1 MFDADR
7 QAWKFTYGRGIGLA
21 MQLMIVMI
29 GGLAGMFFAS
39 GSDVFLGFGAGA
51 ALGYLLAQV
60 RSLQDKVR
68 DLGEQVRRS
77 PDSRPAA
84 EPAVGSPETGHPLVQ
99 PTPESP
105 LAPAPATV
113 AKKAV
118 GKPAPASF
126 SADPQAASPALRAPG
141 PFDRLVGMA
150 KDWLTT
156 GNVPVKLGV
165 IVSFFGVAF
174 LLRYAVEQGYF
185 VISIEARYLAVT
197 AVAGVLLAIGW
208 RLRERLPV
216 YALSLQGG
224 GIGMLYL
231 TIFAAFRLH
240 QIVPAPFAFVLLVAL
255 TAFTGV
261 LAILQNSMVFA
272 ILGTVGGFLAPV
284 LVSTGAGNHVALFT
298 YYLLLNAAILGI
310 AWYRAWRILNV
321 LGFAFTF
328 GVGTVWGYEY
338 YRPEL
343 VASTEPF
350 LLAFFFFYQAIA
362 ILFAFRQP
370 PNLRGI
376 VDGTLIFGTPVIAFA
391 MQSRLVENTEYGLAI
406 SAITLAVFYTLVASW
421 LHRRQGKQ
429 MRLLIE
435 SFTALGVAFATIAM
449 PLALDDRWTAAA
461 WSLEGAALI
470 WISVKQRR
478 TLAKLAG
485 TGLLAAAGVAFFEY
499 GWTNDL
505 GIPVLNGNFLGG
517 MLIGIASLFSARYLA
532 ADRNPLRGQSLLSAP
547 LLLWGLAWWG
557 GTGAREIVD
566 RVVGD
571 AQLHGVT
578 AFIAISVALLAWLG
592 RRYDW
597 TAARRSTLAF
607 LPILPVIAIL
617 YLFEHEHVLAGAG
630 TLSWVLAAIAHFGL
644 LRAYDNGRGRIES
657 IWHFAGALFL
667 AAIIAIEF
675 YWRLEEAGL
684 SDVWAGSGSI
694 LVPALATTCILFL
707 RQKIAWPLQ
716 RYWSVYLA
724 AAGVLIVVQ
733 LLAVAGAGMDDPGN
747 PRPLP
752 YVPILNPFD
761 VLTIVGLV
769 VALHFI
775 ATVKTTSQWF
785 GQGRFRLAMTL
796 WAVAA
801 FVLSTIAVVRGVHHL
816 GGVAWQER
824 VLANSVSVQAALSI
838 YWAILGFGGMIWGA
852 RHQKRWIWIVGTA
865 LMALVVIKLF
875 IIDLGNTGTIARI
888 VSFLGVGGLLL
899 VVGYYAPAPPRQALE
914 VDD

>member
-1 MFDADR
+1 
-7 QAWKFTYGRGIGLA
+7 
-21 MQLMIVMI
+21 MQLMLIII
-29 GGLAGMFFAS
+29 GGLVGMFFAS
-39 GSDVFLGFGAGA
+39 GSDAFLGFGAGA

-68 DLGEQVRRS
+68 ELGEQAGRS
-77 PDSRPAA
+77 PDSRSPA
-84 EPAVGSPETGHPLVQ
+84 EPDVRSPEPEQTLVQ
-99 PTPESP
+99 PPVESP
-105 LAPAPATV
+105 VAPAATTV
-113 AKKAV
+113 AEKAV
-118 GKPAPASF
+118 EKPVPASI
-126 SADPQAASPALRAPG
+126 SAGPQPASPGTPAPG
-141 PFDRLVGMA
+141 PFGRLLEMA
-150 KDWLTT
+150 KGWLTT

-174 LLRYAVEQGYF
+174 LLRYAVDLGYI

-197 AVAGVLLAIGW
+197 AAAGALLAIGW

-240 QIVPAPFAFVLLVAL
+240 QVVPAPFAFVLLLAL

-261 LAILQNSMVFA
+261 LAVLQNSMVLA

-284 LVSTGAGNHVALFT
+284 LVSTGAGNHVALFS

-321 LGFAFTF
+321 LGFVFTF
-328 GVGTVWGYEY
+328 GVGTLWGYEY

-343 VASTEPF
+343 FASTEPF
-350 LLAFFFFYQAIA
+350 LLAFFLFYQAIA

-376 VDGTLIFGTPVIAFA
+376 VDGTLVFGTPVIAFA
-391 MQSRLVENTEYGLAI
+391 LQSRLVENTEHGLAI
-406 SAITLAVFYTLVASW
+406 SAISLAVFYTLIASW
-421 LHRRQGKQ
+421 LHSNQGKQ

-435 SFTALGVAFATIAM
+435 SFIALGVAFATIAI

-499 GWTNDL
+499 GWTNDR
-505 GIPVLNGNFLGG
+505 GMPVLNGNFLGG
-517 MLIGIASLFSARYLA
+517 MLISISSLFSARYLA

-557 GTGAREIVD
+557 GTGSREIVD
-566 RVVGD
+566 RVAGD

-578 AFIAISVALLAWLG
+578 AFIAISVAVLAWLG

-607 LPILPVIAIL
+607 LPILPVIAIV
-617 YLFEHEHVLAGAG
+617 YLFEHEHLLAGVG

-657 IWHFAGALFL
+657 IWHFAGVLFL
-667 AAIIAIEF
+667 AAIIAYEV
-675 YWRLEEAGL
+675 YWRMDEAGL
-684 SDVWAGSGSI
+684 GDVWAGSGAI
-694 LVPALATTCILFL
+694 LVPALAAIFIVFM
-707 RQKIAWPLQ
+707 RQNVTWPLQ
-716 RYWSVYLA
+716 RYWSAYLA
-724 AAGVLIVVQ
+724 AAAILIGVQ
-733 LLAVAGAGMDDPGN
+733 LLAVAGAGIDDPGN

-752 YVPILNPFD
+752 YLPILNPFD
-761 VLTIVGLV
+761 VLTIIGLV
-769 VALHFI
+769 VALHVVVTVR
-775 ATVKTTSQWF
+775 ATSKWLR
-785 GQGRFRLAMTL
+785 QGEFRLATAL
-796 WAVAA
+796 WALAV

-816 GGVAWQER
+816 GGVEWQQR
-824 VLANSVSVQAALSI
+824 ILANSVSVQSALSI
-838 YWAILGFGGMIWGA
+838 YWAVLGFGGMIWGA
-852 RHQKRWIWIVGTA
+852 RQQQRWIWIVGTG

-875 IIDLGNTGTIARI
+875 MIDLGNTGTVARI
-888 VSFLGVGGLLL
+888 VSFLGVGALLL
-899 VVGYYAPAPPRQALE
+899 VVGYYAPAPPRHATAA
-914 VDD
+914 DD